1 MTDEMTSLVL
11 EHLRHIR
18 AKVDCIDKSV
28 DRVEVRLSAVEG
40 QLASLLVA
48 QAAQSAAIGDVGRR
62 LDRIEQR
69 LELSEG

>member
-18 AKVDCIDKSV
+18 AKVDRIDGRV

-40 QLASLLVA
+40 HLANLMVSE
-48 QAAQSAAIGDVGRR
+48 AAQNSAIDTVCRR
-62 LDRIEQR
+62 LDRIER
-69 LELSEG
+69 HLELSDG